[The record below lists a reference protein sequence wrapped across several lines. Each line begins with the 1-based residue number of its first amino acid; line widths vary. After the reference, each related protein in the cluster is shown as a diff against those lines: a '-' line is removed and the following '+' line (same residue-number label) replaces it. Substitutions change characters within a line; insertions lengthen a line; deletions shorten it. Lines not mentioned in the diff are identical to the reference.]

1 MMRTFLKAAVAL
13 NLALSFHLVW
23 ASSSSLSALLCCSSC
38 GMNTI
43 QQAAA
48 RTWLQQIIG
57 NWIPNVSCLLQE
69 GGQTVSAFILEM
81 STSIGKML
89 RNLRYNQQT
98 NGLLQLFLVSKIPT
112 PLLDPPTHPPK
123 KTQLRKYI
131 LIWECLWMLFVPL
144 FDGIMSFSLLSLPF
158 CVQIK
163 TCIRSVLSSS
173 WTWMMFPSVGFSTFE
188 SLVNCWCFIWS
199 PFLSAQSLILF
210 LLWLYDPLHSIQ
222 LFKK

>member
-1 MMRTFLKAAVAL
+1 
-13 NLALSFHLVW
+13 
-23 ASSSSLSALLCCSSC
+23 
-38 GMNTI
+38 MNTI

-57 NWIPNVSCLLQE
+57 NWIPNVSYLLQE
-69 GGQTVSAFILEM
+69 GGQTVSIFILET

-89 RNLRYNQQT
+89 RNLRYNQHT

-112 PLLDPPTHPPK
+112 PLLDPPTHPPPK
-123 KTQLRKYI
+123 KKQLRINI
-131 LIWECLWMLFVPL
+131 LIWEFLQMLFVPL
-144 FDGIMSFSLLSLPF
+144 FHGIMSFSLLSLPV

-173 WTWMMFPSVGFSTFE
+173 WTWMMFPSVGFSTFG

-199 PFLSAQSLILF
+199 PFLSVQSLILF
-210 LLWLYDPLHSIQ
+210 LLWLYDPLHSI
-222 LFKK
+222 